1 MDKSLSWVVLST
13 IKDAYLDGTE
23 DGEQLVAE
31 ILVYLYKQ
39 SIDDDLKH
47 QIVSSL
53 SSMNYC
59 LDCASRLNEENLC
72 DICDRSF

>member
-13 IKDAYLDGTE
+13 IKDTYLDGTE

-59 LDCASRLNEENLC
+59 LECANELNEENLC